1 MPVKNVV
8 KDYSAEGYYHV
19 YNRGVNKRRIFV
31 DDQDYKTFLSYLKI
45 YLCPQNTDNLKNVLG
60 DPTASPKQKDDALKA
75 LRLNNFN
82 NKVDLNAYNLMPNHF
97 HFLLQQKEEWHMQSF
112 LQSLITRYSM
122 YFNKRHNRV
131 GGLFEGTYK
140 AVKVLSD
147 EQLFYVTRYIHRN
160 SLGVIGLKGSLNDML
175 HSQPSSYPNYLSEI
189 HQEWVKP
196 EKILANFSK
205 SGLFKSYK
213 SFAEGDSVELES
225 TSEALLSKLS
235 FGEK

>member
-1 MPVKNVV
+1 MV
-8 KDYSAEGYYHV
+8 KDYLAEGYYHV

-31 DDQDYKTFLSYLKI
+31 DDQDYKTFLAYLKI
-45 YLCPQNTDNLKNVLG
+45 YLCPQNTDNLKSVLG
-60 DPTASPKQKDDALKA
+60 DPEATPKQKDDVLRA

-131 GGLFEGTYK
+131 GGLFESTYK
-140 AVKVLSD
+140 AVRVLSN

-160 SLGVIGLKGSLNDML
+160 SLGVIGLKGGLNDIL
-175 HSQPSSYPNYLSEI
+175 HSQPSSYPNYLNEV
-189 HQEWVKP
+189 HQEWVKQ
-196 EKILANFSK
+196 EDILANFSK
-205 SGLFKSYK
+205 SGFFNSYK
-213 SFAEGDSVELES
+213 SFVEGDSVELES
-225 TSEALLSKLS
+225 TSGALLLKLS
-235 FGEK
+235 FDDK